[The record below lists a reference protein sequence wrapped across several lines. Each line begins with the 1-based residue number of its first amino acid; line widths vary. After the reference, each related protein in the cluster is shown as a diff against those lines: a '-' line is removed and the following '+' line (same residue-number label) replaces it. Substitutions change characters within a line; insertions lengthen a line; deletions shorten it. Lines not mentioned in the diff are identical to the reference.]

1 MGYIKNKINGLKCN
15 YNNKIGY
22 LIMAETTN
30 IKKMLG
36 ARIQRIRKSMKMTQE
51 QLAEQIGIEPQ
62 NVSRIEIGKNY
73 PTPENLA
80 KIAAALGVDVFELFV
95 FGEEKSV
102 AAMRKFVISELNRNA
117 KLTKLMFNFC
127 KAINQS

>member
-1 MGYIKNKINGLKCN
+1 MT
-15 YNNKIGY
+15 
-22 LIMAETTN
+22 ETAN

-36 ARIQRIRKSMKMTQE
+36 ARIQQIRKSLKMTQE

-80 KIAAALGVDVFELFV
+80 KIAAALSVDVFELFV
-95 FGEEKSV
+95 FGEEKSID
-102 AAMRKFVISELNRNA
+102 AMRKFVISELNRNSE
-117 KLTKLMFNFC
+117 LTKIIFNFC
-127 KAINQS
+127 KAIKQ